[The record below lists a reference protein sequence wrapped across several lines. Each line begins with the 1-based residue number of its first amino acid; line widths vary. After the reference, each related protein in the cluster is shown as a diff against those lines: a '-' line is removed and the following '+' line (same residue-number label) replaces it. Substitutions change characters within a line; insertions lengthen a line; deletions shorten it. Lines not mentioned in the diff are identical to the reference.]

1 MIELYIFLTLGGL
14 GYILTRTKSNNINII
29 NNRKPEYV
37 NNVYN
42 SNYLKQIKKKEF
54 EKGNKA
60 FKLSETP
67 EKSKVI
73 SSNYRDIIN
82 KKKEKSYESKLSGE
96 NIDIEKFKHN
106 NMTPFFGSSVK
117 QNMDHNVNDSILEK
131 FTGVGDLFKTEKQE
145 ALCFADI
152 KDNVGD
158 VYGNQPNYEDRYN
171 RMKDTINNSKN
182 NELPFEKIN
191 IGPGLNKGFDDKGSD
206 GFHPDTREYMLP
218 KTVDELRVQSKPK
231 ETYEGRVLS
240 GQKELKRGYLG
251 KVNKNKVERF
261 YENSSDRYLKTTG
274 AFKKDSFR
282 PCHIVK
288 DTNRKTS
295 TEYKGNLYKNIGNE
309 QSKKLQP
316 TKKTILSEFGYRNTD
331 LTNKGKGSSED
342 YGKHNILVY
351 NNERDVTST
360 RTYEGNLTSLV
371 KSIIAPIQDSFKP
384 TTKEYTVQN
393 VREFGEIQQVRPEK
407 QTIYD
412 PNEVARTTIKETLI
426 HDTRTGPI
434 SSEIKSIVYD
444 PDDISKTTL
453 RETLPNYDNS
463 HSFKGG
469 AHKQTVYDPNDPM
482 KTTIKETTE
491 DSKRDGNVGNLEG
504 GGGYETNDMEAPN
517 VSRQFISDEE
527 YMGAGPSIQN
537 QDGYMN
543 KDIQMETTQREI
555 LNDIE
560 HYGMATAGSDK
571 KFMSYTDIYNATI
584 NEIKE
589 DLIKNRKPTKVNAKL
604 PSGGDNIN
612 MENKKTDCER
622 ENLRDANNIEKIYD
636 QPIDSTFVTLTQ
648 DKFNVM
654 QVDDT
659 MNDLDTRLDPDIL
672 KAFNENPYTKPL
684 NSSF

>member
-251 KVNKNKVERF
+251 KVNKNKV
-261 YENSSDRYLKTTG
+261 DR
-274 AFKKDSFR
+274 
-282 PCHIVK
+282 
-288 DTNRKTS
+288 
-295 TEYKGNLYKNIGNE
+295 
-309 QSKKLQP
+309 
-316 TKKTILSEFGYRNTD
+316 
-331 LTNKGKGSSED
+331 
-342 YGKHNILVY
+342 
-351 NNERDVTST
+351 
-360 RTYEGNLTSLV
+360 
-371 KSIIAPIQDSFKP
+371 
-384 TTKEYTVQN
+384 
-393 VREFGEIQQVRPEK
+393 
-407 QTIYD
+407 
-412 PNEVARTTIKETLI
+412 
-426 HDTRTGPI
+426 
-434 SSEIKSIVYD
+434 
-444 PDDISKTTL
+444 
-453 RETLPNYDNS
+453 
-463 HSFKGG
+463 
-469 AHKQTVYDPNDPM
+469 
-482 KTTIKETTE
+482 
-491 DSKRDGNVGNLEG
+491 
-504 GGGYETNDMEAPN
+504 
-517 VSRQFISDEE
+517 
-527 YMGAGPSIQN
+527 
-537 QDGYMN
+537 
-543 KDIQMETTQREI
+543 
-555 LNDIE
+555 
-560 HYGMATAGSDK
+560 
-571 KFMSYTDIYNATI
+571 
-584 NEIKE
+584 
-589 DLIKNRKPTKVNAKL
+589 
-604 PSGGDNIN
+604 
-612 MENKKTDCER
+612 
-622 ENLRDANNIEKIYD
+622 
-636 QPIDSTFVTLTQ
+636 
-648 DKFNVM
+648 
-654 QVDDT
+654 
-659 MNDLDTRLDPDIL
+659 
-672 KAFNENPYTKPL
+672 
-684 NSSF
+684 